1 VNTLKQKLKVAGI
14 LLVAFFF
21 LCYAT
26 IYFFVQSE
34 GFRSRIQS
42 ELSERT
48 GYEVRIEALRL
59 TPWLGLVASGLFV
72 SKNGEVLFQGK
83 RIGCFFSPLDVFYG
97 RITRLS
103 LEKPI
108 LHLSLQD
115 IFNSSGKTSPN
126 LSIGTLNIDDGEFV
140 LETGAGEPFSLRSI
154 FLNAQNVNIGGETGL
169 QLRTYVPALNGSALL
184 SVSGGHEEKRA
195 EVVLIQGEE
204 KLLPRL
210 LPKMTKEKTVLQ
222 AGFQMRVKES
232 DTYEV
237 KGSGSVDEFRWGLER
252 INGQFNSL
260 FQLDAKLK
268 NLLLSVDLNMPQFPS
283 KLFPRQIPL
292 NPGPVKAAIRGDYS
306 ATRKTLTLQKINVA
320 SSLGTLEGGGTIAL
334 GEKPASLNSTLR
346 LRDVALDPL
355 KPLLPKPF
363 NGFAYSGKIAADLN
377 LSGAYNDPVVTGVA
391 WNDQAK
397 VEGEKISLAQL
408 SLKIPFQWTRS
419 SLQVKAGRFQGR
431 DLVLGRKGETQ
442 FRLQEASLL
451 SDIVKERLKPL
462 GMAADFQLLEGRFS
476 TPGES
481 KVGEHLNVKGRF
493 TCQDCNGDASFKSE
507 ARIESLELLWNKFFG
522 DFKDQKPSL
531 QVDGSYHR
539 EADELRFD
547 RFHVSLDSVGH
558 LDLKGWLRHFLSDPL
573 FSLEVQTEDLRH
585 AGFFDFFIRD
595 TFKTAYPILGQI
607 GLAGKSNAVIRTQ
620 GSLESFTVEGKLQLQ
635 QGEIQERSGRWR
647 IGPIALDLPLR
658 LRFPQALTE
667 KPSEP
672 PPIGKLS
679 IDEIKTP
686 STTIPKINIPLVLWN
701 NSLRF
706 AEPIRISLFGG
717 TSVIEELAWKDVVG
731 APTDIS
737 FSLGFDDLRLL
748 ELTEAL
754 GWYRFGDTLSGSIPK
769 VHWAGD
775 SLRSDGAITLN
786 VFGGRATI
794 RGMEIDKPLSP
805 LRSIKMDAR
814 LEGLNL
820 EQASETFEFGRVSGV
835 LGGTIENLVITQGQ
849 PAEFKADIQTTEKPG
864 VSQWISVDALDKIT
878 VLSSGNEAGS
888 IYGGIAGFFD
898 FFRYSKLGFKAT
910 LKNDKLI
917 LHGIEN
923 RSGQEYLVVGTLLP
937 PTVNIVSHTQEI
949 GFSELL
955 RRLERIQKTGSSEKS
970 SHP

>member
-1 VNTLKQKLKVAGI
+1 M

-21 LCYAT
+21 LCYAA
-26 IYFFVQSE
+26 IYLFVQSE

-42 ELSERT
+42 ELSKRT

-59 TPWLGLVASGLFV
+59 TPWLSLVASDLFV

-140 LETGAGEPFSLRSI
+140 LETGAREPFSLRSI
-154 FLNAQNVNIGGETGL
+154 FLNAQNVNLGGETGL

-195 EVVLIQGEE
+195 EVAMIQGEE

-268 NLLLSVDLNMPQFPS
+268 NLLLSVDVNMPQFPS

-292 NPGPVKAAIRGDYS
+292 NPGPVKVAIRGDYS
-306 ATRKTLTLQKINVA
+306 AARKTLTLQKINVA

-346 LRDVALDPL
+346 LRDVSLDPL

-377 LSGAYNDPVVTGVA
+377 LSGAYNDPVVTGLA

-462 GMAADFQLLEGRFS
+462 GVAADFQLLEGRFS

-522 DFKDQKPSL
+522 DFKDQKPSI

-547 RFHVSLDSVGH
+547 RFHVSLGSVGH
-558 LDLKGWLRHFLSDPL
+558 LDFKGWMRHFLSDPL

-647 IGPIALDLPLR
+647 IGPIALDLPLK

-679 IDEIKTP
+679 IDEIKTL
-686 STTIPKINIPLVLWN
+686 STAIPKINVPLVLWN

-706 AEPIRISLFGG
+706 AEPVRISLFGG

-731 APTDIS
+731 APTDMS
-737 FSLGFDDLRLL
+737 FSLGFGDLRLL

-769 VHWAGD
+769 VRWAGD

-786 VFGGRATI
+786 VFGGRVII

-898 FFRYSKLGFKAT
+898 FFRYSKLGFKAA

-917 LHGIEN
+917 LRGIEN

-937 PTVNIVSHTQEI
+937 PTVNIVSYIQEI